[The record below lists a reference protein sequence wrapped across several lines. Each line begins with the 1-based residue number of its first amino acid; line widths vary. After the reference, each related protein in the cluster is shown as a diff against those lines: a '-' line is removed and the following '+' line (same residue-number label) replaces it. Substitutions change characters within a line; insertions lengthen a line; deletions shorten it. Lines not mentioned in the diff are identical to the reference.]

1 MTSPRELIAG
11 AETIIIRGSM
21 IANTSP
27 TRIGHPSDGWNTE
40 NGRLVRLET
49 IEDLVG
55 GTLKKCY
62 LLSWMFKSSAQS

>member
-1 MTSPRELIAG
+1 
-11 AETIIIRGSM
+11 M